1 MMEEGVGI
9 FRNCTALLVVL
20 VALAQFL
27 CFCAGLLLKQKY

>member
-9 FRNCTALLVVL
+9 FRNCTALL